1 MKDSKVIKF
10 PQKDQDYKE
19 TMKLLK
25 VSDQLDQII
34 IENIESGKLSMNEI
48 AGLLA
53 HRLGSLVR
61 MSEQKQDL
69 LQVCLSV
76 ISRQA
81 DARSE

>member
-61 MSEQKQDL
+61 MSELKF
-69 LQVCLSV
+69 
-76 ISRQA
+76 
-81 DARSE
+81 